1 MGLAGAL
8 AFLVLGSGVEQEWAR
23 DPNMKVEFDV
33 YTIDKRK
40 QSIDQPHASV
50 EEGDCTAGN
59 GKKVGMNSVS
69 ENRNV
74 KVELGHVNDNFVEQ
88 VNKEKNDPVA
98 IQEIIT
104 YHF

>member
-1 MGLAGAL
+1 
-8 AFLVLGSGVEQEWAR
+8 
-23 DPNMKVEFDV
+23 
-33 YTIDKRK
+33 
-40 QSIDQPHASV
+40 
-50 EEGDCTAGN
+50 
-59 GKKVGMNSVS
+59 MNSVS

-74 KVELGHVNDNFVEQ
+74 KVECGHVNDSFVEQ